1 MYFSFLYI
9 LAFYWSIY
17 KLACV
22 IKYMNEP
29 GYGIQGNNY
38 RIQHADKVKWVNKK
52 EKDDIIS
59 HYIIIWD
66 NQNIN
71 FSTY

>member
-1 MYFSFLYI
+1 MYISFLYI

-22 IKYMNEP
+22 IKHMNEP

-38 RIQHADKVKWVNKK
+38 RIQHADKVKWVTKK

-66 NQNIN
+66 IQNSN